1 MDSGAIL
8 DWKTG
13 EKRIRWGR
21 ETPGPGYF
29 IHANRARVRAFFAQ
43 GIDVQWNK
51 KFVRYEEDADGVTAF
66 FEDGTQARGDLLVG
80 VDGSN
85 SRGNFTASFST
96 YTRVLTDV

>member
-13 EKRIRWGR
+13 EKRVKWGR

-29 IHANRARVRAFFAQ
+29 IHANRAKVRNFFLQ
-43 GIDVQWNK
+43 GINMQWNK
-51 KFVRYEEDADGVTAF
+51 RFSHYEEDADGVTAF
-66 FEDGTQARGDLLVG
+66 FEDGTQVRGDVLVG

-85 SRGNFTASFST
+85 SKGESHIALSFACNT
-96 YTRVLTDV
+96 